1 MKNLYLTDNSTL
13 DPNSKVRKVSPLIEK
28 LNEHCLV
35 QYLPEQTVSI
45 DESMVPYFAR
55 YGSSLAIGVG
65 LLIPR

>member
-13 DPNSKVRKVSPLIEK
+13 DPNNKFKKVSPLIER

-55 YGSSLAIGVG
+55 YGSSLGIGVG
-65 LLIPR
+65 LLMPR